1 MTELKNMM
9 AQLVTMQMLNAEA
22 TAAAAT
28 ANQQQ
33 KISEEDTQEI
43 FHDSSPGGQ
52 ATKNVR
58 QASVKETAN
67 TLPTK

>member
-9 AQLVTMQMLNAEA
+9 AQLVTMQKLNAEA

-33 KISEEDTQEI
+33 KISEEVFIYLFIKLTI
-43 FHDSSPGGQ
+43 IC
-52 ATKNVR
+52 
-58 QASVKETAN
+58 
-67 TLPTK
+67 